1 MKVHDHILD
10 TIGGTPLVR
19 INRISRGLPGTMVAK
34 VEAFNPGGSIKDRI
48 GVHMIDAA
56 EREGL
61 LKPGGTIVECTSGNT
76 GLGLALTAS
85 VRGYKAIFTMPDKV
99 AEEKS
104 KLLRAFGAEV
114 IICPTAVE
122 PDDPRSYY
130 SVAKRL
136 TEEDPDAFNPNQYF
150 NEWNPHAHYVSTGP
164 EIWDDTDGK
173 ITHFVCGLGT
183 GGTVSGIARYLKEK
197 NPDLKVIGGDPVGSL
212 YKEYFETGKLGEANT
227 YKTEGIGEDMIP
239 GTIDFS
245 LIDEVIQV
253 NDKDAFSMAQRLAR
267 EEGLLSGSSAGTAMC
282 TAVEAAKSMGP
293 DDLMVVIIPDTGE
306 RYLSKVYD
314 DDWLRTNGLL
324 DSSLHLSAGEI
335 LNKRGTRKSPLI
347 EMSPSDSLRTA
358 VEKMQSEEISQIPVF
373 ENGVPVGS
381 VREAVVLEK
390 MLAGTEMLECEIR
403 EIMEESFPVV
413 SEGASADAI
422 FAHLASKPSAAVLV
436 ETPEGF
442 RIITKYDMIHS
453 MSGRRS

>member
-136 TEEDPDAFNPNQYF
+136 TEEDPNAFNPNQYF

-197 NPDLKVIGGDPVGSL
+197 KPGLKSHRRGSRW
-212 YKEYFETGKLGEANT
+212 
-227 YKTEGIGEDMIP
+227 I
-239 GTIDFS
+239 S
-245 LIDEVIQV
+245 V
-253 NDKDAFSMAQRLAR
+253 QR
-267 EEGLLSGSSAGTAMC
+267 
-282 TAVEAAKSMGP
+282 
-293 DDLMVVIIPDTGE
+293 
-306 RYLSKVYD
+306 
-314 DDWLRTNGLL
+314 
-324 DSSLHLSAGEI
+324 
-335 LNKRGTRKSPLI
+335 
-347 EMSPSDSLRTA
+347 
-358 VEKMQSEEISQIPVF
+358 
-373 ENGVPVGS
+373 
-381 VREAVVLEK
+381 
-390 MLAGTEMLECEIR
+390 
-403 EIMEESFPVV
+403 
-413 SEGASADAI
+413 I
-422 FAHLASKPSAAVLV
+422 F
-436 ETPEGF
+436 
-442 RIITKYDMIHS
+442 
-453 MSGRRS
+453 